1 MKIIS
6 WNCNGALR
14 KKFHKLIEIDA
25 DLYIIQE
32 CENPNESK
40 DLKYKLWAKNHL
52 WKGDNKNKG
61 IGVFAKPNLVLSH
74 LNLSDY
80 YKDHLVK
87 HFLPFSI
94 NDEMNFLAVW
104 THQNNSPNFG
114 YIGQLWKYIQ
124 TNKGSLVNTTIIGDF
139 NSNKIWDQW
148 DRWWNH
154 SDVVKELN
162 ELGLESLYHKFY
174 KEEQGKESKHTFHLH
189 RKIEKSYHIDYCFAP
204 KILLENFIKFEIGE
218 QKLWTEFSDHN
229 PLIIEIEK

>member
-1 MKIIS
+1 
-6 WNCNGALR
+6 
-14 KKFHKLIEIDA
+14 
-25 DLYIIQE
+25 
-32 CENPNESK
+32 
-40 DLKYKLWAKNHL
+40 
-52 WKGDNKNKG
+52 
-61 IGVFAKPNLVLSH
+61 
-74 LNLSDY
+74 
-80 YKDHLVK
+80 
-87 HFLPFSI
+87 
-94 NDEMNFLAVW
+94 MNFLAVW

-114 YIGQLWKYIQ
+114 YIGQLWKYLQ
-124 TNKGSLVNTTIIGDF
+124 TNKESLINTSIIGDF

-204 KILLENFIKFEIGE
+204 KILLENLIKFEIGE
-218 QKLWTEFSDHN
+218 QKVWTEFSDHN